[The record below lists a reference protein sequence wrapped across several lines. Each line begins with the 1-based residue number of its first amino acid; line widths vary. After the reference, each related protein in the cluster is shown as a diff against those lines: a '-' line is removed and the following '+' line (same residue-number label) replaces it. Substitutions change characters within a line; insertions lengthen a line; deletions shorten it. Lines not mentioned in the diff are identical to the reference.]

1 MKTYIWTPL
10 FGLNTVAT
18 KMYFTELEYILNM
31 VLVSLITS
39 RPGQLVVALCV
50 QIYVVEK
57 GG

>member
-1 MKTYIWTPL
+1 
-10 FGLNTVAT
+10 
-18 KMYFTELEYILNM
+18 MYFTELEYILNM

-39 RPGQLVVALCV
+39 RAGQLVVALCV